1 MTPEEA
7 ATLSSHL
14 LSNLQHE
21 SQTTRKVFAA
31 LPDDQCGYRIHSRAR
46 TALELA
52 WHIVIME
59 TWFLDSI
66 FQGQFY
72 AGVSSKVP
80 DEIRTGADVVAWYD
94 EQFEPNFKKAS
105 KLSGEYFARPL
116 SFLRKHDYPA
126 VIYLQMI
133 LSHTIHHRGQFAAYL
148 RAMGAKVPAIYGGSL
163 DEPAEK
169 SAEA

>member
-1 MTPEEA
+1 MTQEEA
-7 ATLSSHL
+7 ATLASHL
-14 LSNLQHE
+14 LSSLQRE
-21 SQTTRKVFAA
+21 SLITRNVFAA
-31 LPDDQCGYRIHSRAR
+31 LPDDQAGYRIHPKAR

-52 WHIVIME
+52 WHIVMME

-80 DEIRTGADVVAWYD
+80 NEIKTGGDVVMWYS

-105 KLSGEYFARPL
+105 KLSGEYLARPM
-116 SFLRKHDYPA
+116 SFLRRFDYPA

-163 DEPAEK
+163 DEPVEK

>member
-1 MTPEEA
+1 MTQEEA
-7 ATLSSHL
+7 ATLASHL
-14 LSNLQHE
+14 LANLQRE
-21 SQTTRKVFAA
+21 SIITKKVIAA
-31 LPDDQCGYRIHSRAR
+31 LPEDKSGYRIHPKAR

-72 AGVSSKVP
+72 AGVNSKVP
-80 DEIRTGADVVAWYD
+80 EEIKTAADVAAWY
-94 EQFEPNFKKAS
+94 EAQFEPNFKKAS
-105 KLSGEYFARPL
+105 KLSGEYLARPM
-116 SFLRKHDYPA
+116 SFLRKFDYPA

-133 LSHTIHHRGQFAAYL
+133 LSHTIHHRGQLAAYL